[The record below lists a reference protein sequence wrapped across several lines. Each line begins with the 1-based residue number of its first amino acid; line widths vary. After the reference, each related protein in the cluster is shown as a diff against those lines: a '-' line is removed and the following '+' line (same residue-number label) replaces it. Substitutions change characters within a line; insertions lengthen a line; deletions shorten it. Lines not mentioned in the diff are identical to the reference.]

1 MSTATA
7 SAGTTGQAQATGV
20 YVYGIVPEDVETD
33 PEAHGVGGESATVT
47 VVRHGRIA
55 ALVTELNLD
64 RPLGTPDD
72 LLGHERLLA
81 ATAAV
86 APVLPARFGAVLSDR
101 QATVDELLAP
111 HHDWFAAALRDLE
124 GKAEYVVR
132 ARYVEAAVLR
142 EVIESDP
149 ALAQLRAQ
157 ILDKPEAVTR
167 NERIALGQAVNNG
180 IDARRQ
186 ADGGRVAQAI
196 APSTVGVILRDAAG
210 ELDAAN
216 VAVLAETSREPELVQ
231 VVEDLARDWAGRVEV
246 RLLGPLAP
254 YDFVV
259 DLRPGA

>member
-7 SAGTTGQAQATGV
+7 STGTTGQAQATGV

-55 ALVTELNLD
+55 ALVTELDLD

-72 LLGHERLLA
+72 LLGHERLLD

-86 APVLPARFGAVLSDR
+86 VPVLPARFGAVLADR

-111 HHDWFAAALRDLE
+111 NHDWFAAALRELE

-132 ARYVEAAVLR
+132 ARYVEGAVLR

-149 ALAQLRAQ
+149 ALERLRAR
-157 ILDKPEAVTR
+157 IRDKPEETTR
-167 NERIALGQAVNNG
+167 SERIALGEAINTA

-196 APSTVGVILRDAAG
+196 EPSAAGVIVRDAAG

-231 VVEDLARDWAGRVEV
+231 VVEGLARDWAGRVEV

-254 YDFVV
+254 YDFVA
-259 DLRPGA
+259 DLRPGE